1 MKAFTMERVS
11 IDVTYKC
18 SLKCRL
24 CNAYVPYMDDALL
37 RNYPIETWLE
47 IIDRYFKIVDY
58 VKIFS
63 ISGGEPCIYPDLPAI
78 LTHLKNYHN
87 KQIGEIQFVTNGT
100 MIPNQRILDVSKE
113 FGEKLYFIVDNYGP
127 EISTKISAID
137 DLMTKQNI
145 RHIIRNYT
153 DDNPHCGGWVDFG
166 NLTEQRLKNQEEAEQ
181 LFKKCAFPQ
190 KMHFCFPIS
199 GTEMWPCPPAR
210 RRRQLGLSDDYSE
223 YINFFDDS
231 LSIEE
236 QQEKI
241 RLIYEKKS
249 LSACAYCSGLC
260 EDSERFIPGEQ
271 MTQEELSYIK
281 AGARSYEEVLSMMAA
296 KRSDRKR

>member
-1 MKAFTMERVS
+1 
-11 IDVTYKC
+11 
-18 SLKCRL
+18 
-24 CNAYVPYMDDALL
+24 
-37 RNYPIETWLE
+37 
-47 IIDRYFKIVDY
+47 
-58 VKIFS
+58 
-63 ISGGEPCIYPDLPAI
+63 
-78 LTHLKNYHN
+78 
-87 KQIGEIQFVTNGT
+87 
-100 MIPNQRILDVSKE
+100 
-113 FGEKLYFIVDNYGP
+113 
-127 EISTKISAID
+127 
-137 DLMTKQNI
+137 
-145 RHIIRNYT
+145 
-153 DDNPHCGGWVDFG
+153 
-166 NLTEQRLKNQEEAEQ
+166 
-181 LFKKCAFPQ
+181 
-190 KMHFCFPIS
+190 
-199 GTEMWPCPPAR
+199 MWPCPPAR